1 MASSEDNSIKNE
13 TREEGDGEVR
23 INSGRNILLLKCT
36 ETVVYIIVIIHGNFL
51 IIGFSY
57 HHS

>member
-23 INSGRNILLLKCT
+23 INSRRNILLKCT

-51 IIGFSY
+51 IIGFS
-57 HHS
+57 

>member
-23 INSGRNILLLKCT
+23 INSRRNIL
-36 ETVVYIIVIIHGNFL
+36 YGNCCIYYCYNSWQFL
-51 IIGFSY
+51 DYRVQLPSQLT
-57 HHS
+57 